1 MKQLRKHYKLFSLV
15 LTAVVIVF
23 LTGCSSSK
31 EEANDALPEEVTIG
45 IIRVPNDKEVAI
57 SKGFFKQYFE
67 DKGIETKFLFFDS
80 GVAANQALSSGSID
94 FAEMGYTN
102 SVVALA
108 TGIPVELI
116 WIHEVLGSNEAL
128 VARKGSGIKEVKDLA
143 GKKVATPFS
152 STSHYSL
159 LKAVQDAGVESDI
172 QLLDMET
179 SSIFAAW
186 ERGDIDAAY
195 TWEPSLSE
203 LKKSGDVIIDSKVLA
218 DKGYMT
224 ANIDVVHKDFSGK
237 YPELVSDYTRALDEA
252 VRFYRESPEEA
263 AKAAAKQLDIT
274 PEEAMKQMKATTWLT
289 SEEQVSAPYLG
300 TDDQQGEFSQVFL
313 DTAKFLKEQKSIKAI
328 PGKKEIDEFIK
339 TSYIEDTLKE
349 EK

>member
-1 MKQLRKHYKLFSLV
+1 MKRLKTYRKLLSLV
-15 LTAVVIVF
+15 LAAMAIV
-23 LTGCSSSK
+23 LIAGCGSSK
-31 EEANDALPEEVTIG
+31 EEANNALPKEVTIG

-57 SKGFFKQYFE
+57 SKGFFEQYFE

-102 SVVALA
+102 SVVALS

-128 VARKGSGIKEVKDLA
+128 VARKESGIKEVKDLA

-159 LKAVQDAGVESDI
+159 LKAAQDAGVDSEI
-172 QLLDMET
+172 EFLDMET
-179 SSIFAAW
+179 SNIFAAW

-203 LKKSGDVIIDSKVLA
+203 LKKSGEVIIDSKVLA

-224 ANIDVVHKDFSGK
+224 ANVDVVHKDFSEK
-237 YPELVSDYTRALDEA
+237 YPGLVSDYIRALDEA
-252 VRFYRESPEEA
+252 VRFYHESPKEA
-263 AKAAAKQLDIT
+263 AEAAAKQLDIT
-274 PEEAMKQMKATTWLT
+274 PEEAIKQMEATTWLT
-289 SEEQVSAPYLG
+289 SDEQVSAPYLG

-313 DTAKFLKEQKSIKAI
+313 DTAEFLKEQNSIKTI
-328 PGKKEIDEFIK
+328 PDKKEIDEFIATK
-339 TSYIEDTLKE
+339 YIEDTLEE